1 MTLKDKNGKKIT
13 FKGRTTRAQPDA
25 NISIYNPNNSTNYIQ
40 VREIKKVF
48 EHYEKSKQELMIDN
62 MNMMTS
68 HSNSQNVHYQP
79 KTEKMNDSHINSR
92 LFDEKL
98 YFKSIETNMHK

>member
-1 MTLKDKNGKKIT
+1 MQSSPARQQMTLKDKNGKKIT

-48 EHYEKSKQELMIDN
+48 EHYEKSK
-62 MNMMTS
+62 
-68 HSNSQNVHYQP
+68 
-79 KTEKMNDSHINSR
+79 
-92 LFDEKL
+92 
-98 YFKSIETNMHK
+98 

>member
-48 EHYEKSKQELMIDN
+48 EHYEKSK
-62 MNMMTS
+62 
-68 HSNSQNVHYQP
+68 
-79 KTEKMNDSHINSR
+79 
-92 LFDEKL
+92 
-98 YFKSIETNMHK
+98 